1 MQGMSHSDPFN
12 IRILSKWKK
21 SMYVSYSKYGV
32 FIIQPRV
39 WKMKIFFLAND
50 VSKRILIGFFC
61 RTSIQKRLAEA
72 RSSVENLYFFLV
84 FDICLFILSVSCFF
98 KLPSLQSSVK
108 VVFCCCLVIKKNHRD
123 AGLPYWRDQLY
134 FFHEKSPT
142 FNSHLAEF
150 ETLIKERKVRR
161 WLLA

>member
-1 MQGMSHSDPFN
+1 MN
-12 IRILSKWKK
+12 L
-21 SMYVSYSKYGV
+21 YSKYGV

-50 VSKRILIGFFC
+50 VSKRILIGFFVELVY
-61 RTSIQKRLAEA
+61 KRDLRKRGAA
-72 RSSVENLYFFLV
+72 SKIYIFSWF
-84 FDICLFILSVSCFF
+84 FDICLFILSVSFF
-98 KLPSLQSSVK
+98 FNFPSLLSSVK

-134 FFHEKSPT
+134 FFSYEKSPT
-142 FNSHLAEF
+142 FKSHLAEF
-150 ETLIKERKVRR
+150 ETLIKERRKVRR